1 MPKITLQIQHS
12 SGKAETCEA
21 EVLWTDGKFATHAAP
36 SYVNTAGVT
45 VTGGFSAT
53 HIASGA
59 SVSLVMPTEA
69 HARVFAQWLSG
80 LDCDWSVKKP
90 DFSRMS
96 TSLVAGV
103 RDWLRKLP
111 KAPTLNT
118 VKIKA
123 RALSGLRITRLP
135 GA

>member
-1 MPKITLQIQHS
+1 MPTINLRIKDE
-12 SGKAETCEA
+12 SGKPKFFKA
-21 EVLWTDGKFATHAAP
+21 EVIWTDDKFATHSAHGNDG
-36 SYVNTAGVT
+36 Y
-45 VTGGFSAT
+45 SAT
-53 HIASGA
+53 HIASGD
-59 SVSLVMPTEA
+59 SVSLTVPTEA

-80 LDCDWSVKKP
+80 LDCDWSAKSP
-90 DFSRMS
+90 DLSK
-96 TSLVAGV
+96 LPKCLIKV

-123 RALSGLRITRLP
+123 RALSAARITRLP

>member
-1 MPKITLQIQHS
+1 MKSITLQIVHS
-12 SGKAETCEA
+12 SGRPETVTA
-21 EVLWTDGKFATHAAP
+21 DVVWTDGKFATHAAP
-36 SYVNTAGVT
+36 SYVNTGGVT

-59 SVSLVMPTEA
+59 AVSLVMATEA

-80 LDCDWSVKKP
+80 LDCDWSVKSP
-90 DFSRMS
+90 DLSKLPKCLKALRE
-96 TSLVAGV
+96 
-103 RDWLRKLP
+103 WLRKLP

>member
-1 MPKITLQIQHS
+1 MTTITLQIKHS
-12 SGKAETCEA
+12 SGKAEQVSA

-36 SYVNTAGVT
+36 SYVNTSGVAA
-45 VTGGFSAT
+45 TGGFCAT
-53 HIASGA
+53 HVASGA

-80 LDCDWSVKKP
+80 LDCDWSVKSP
-90 DFSRMS
+90 DLSKLPKCL
-96 TSLVAGV
+96 TTV
-103 RDWLRKLP
+103 RDWVRKLA

-123 RALSGLRITRLP
+123 RTLAAARITRLP

>member
-12 SGKAETCEA
+12 SGKAGTCEA

-59 SVSLVMPTEA
+59 SVSLVMTTEA

-80 LDCDWSVKKP
+80 LDCDWSAKNP
-90 DFSRMS
+90 DLSKLPKCLTALRE
-96 TSLVAGV
+96 
-103 RDWLRKLP
+103 WLRKLP

>member
-1 MPKITLQIQHS
+1 MPTINLRIKDE
-12 SGKAETCEA
+12 SGKPTLYRA
-21 EVLWTDGKFATHAAP
+21 EVLWTNDKFATHSAHGNQG
-36 SYVNTAGVT
+36 YG
-45 VTGGFSAT
+45 AT
-53 HIASGA
+53 HIASGD

-80 LDCDWSVKKP
+80 LDCDWSAKKP
-90 DFSRMS
+90 DFSEVPKCLIALRE
-96 TSLVAGV
+96 
-103 RDWLRKLP
+103 WLRKLP

>member
-1 MPKITLQIQHS
+1 MPTINLRIKDE
-12 SGKAETCEA
+12 SGKPKLFKA
-21 EVLWTDGKFATHAAP
+21 EVLWTDDKFATHSAHGNQG
-36 SYVNTAGVT
+36 Y
-45 VTGGFSAT
+45 SAT
-53 HIASGA
+53 HIASGD
-59 SVSLVMPTEA
+59 SVSLTVPTEA

-80 LDCDWSVKKP
+80 LDCDWSAKSP
-90 DFSRMS
+90 DLSK
-96 TSLVAGV
+96 LPKCLIGV

>member
-1 MPKITLQIQHS
+1 MPKITLPIQHS
-12 SGKAETCEA
+12 SGKADTCEA

-36 SYVNTAGVT
+36 SYVNTSGVT

-59 SVSLVMPTEA
+59 RLSLVMPTEA
-69 HARVFAQWLSG
+69 HARVFVDWLNG
-80 LDCDWSVKKP
+80 LECDWSEARP
-90 DFSRMS
+90 S
-96 TSLVAGV
+96 VANIPKCLTAL

>member
-1 MPKITLQIQHS
+1 MPKITLPIQHS
-12 SGKAETCEA
+12 SGKAGTCEA

-36 SYVNTAGVT
+36 SYVNTSGVT
-45 VTGGFSAT
+45 VTSGFSAT

-69 HARVFAQWLSG
+69 HARVFAQWLSS
-80 LDCDWSVKKP
+80 LDCDWSAKKP
-90 DFSRMS
+90 DCSEVPKCLTNLREW
-96 TSLVAGV
+96 V
-103 RDWLRKLP
+103 RKLP

-123 RALSGLRITRLP
+123 RALSAARITRLP

>member
-1 MPKITLQIQHS
+1 MKSVTLQIVHS
-12 SGKAETCEA
+12 SGKPETVTA
-21 EVLWTDGKFATHAAP
+21 DVLWTDGKFATHAAP
-36 SYVNTAGVT
+36 PYVNTAGVT
-45 VTGGFSAT
+45 VPVGFSAT

-59 SVSLVMPTEA
+59 AVSLVMRTEA
-69 HARVFAQWLSG
+69 HARVFARWLSG
-80 LDCDWSVKKP
+80 LDCDWSAKKP

-123 RALSGLRITRLP
+123 RALSGL

>member
-1 MPKITLQIQHS
+1 MPTINLRIKDE
-12 SGKAETCEA
+12 SGKPKLFKAK
-21 EVLWTDGKFATHAAP
+21 VLWTDDKFATHSALGNQG
-36 SYVNTAGVT
+36 YN
-45 VTGGFSAT
+45 AT
-53 HIASGA
+53 HIASGD
-59 SVSLVMPTEA
+59 SVSLTVPTEA

-80 LDCDWSVKKP
+80 LDCDWSAKSP
-90 DFSRMS
+90 DLSKLPKCL
-96 TSLVAGV
+96 TAL

-123 RALSGLRITRLP
+123 RALSAARVNRLP

>member
-1 MPKITLQIQHS
+1 MPTITLQIKHS
-12 SGKAETCEA
+12 SGKAEQVSA

-36 SYVNTAGVT
+36 SYVNTSGVT

-80 LDCDWSVKKP
+80 LDCDWSAKKP
-90 DFSRMS
+90 DFSEVPKCL
-96 TSLVAGV
+96 TN
-103 RDWLRKLP
+103 LREWVQKRP
-111 KAPTLNT
+111 KAPSLGVVKNQARTL
-118 VKIKA
+118 
-123 RALSGLRITRLP
+123 SYGRITRLP